1 MIARDI
7 ENKLA
12 YALKNMPVVALL
24 GPRQVGKTTLAL
36 QIAEGGLKKKLSY
49 LDLELDTAL
58 SKLDDPES
66 YLRQFKNQL
75 LIIDEVQRKP
85 DLFRILRGLVD
96 IRKRAGEKAG
106 QFLLLGSTS
115 RDLLQQS
122 SEPLAGRIRYLEL
135 SPFSAMEIYQT
146 DPLGFNPQKLWLRE
160 GFPKSYLAETD
171 KESWEWRNDFISTYV
186 ERDIL

>member
-66 YLRQFKNQL
+66 YLRQFK
-75 LIIDEVQRKP
+75 
-85 DLFRILRGLVD
+85 
-96 IRKRAGEKAG
+96 
-106 QFLLLGSTS
+106 
-115 RDLLQQS
+115 
-122 SEPLAGRIRYLEL
+122 
-135 SPFSAMEIYQT
+135 
-146 DPLGFNPQKLWLRE
+146 
-160 GFPKSYLAETD
+160 
-171 KESWEWRNDFISTYV
+171 ISC
-186 ERDIL
+186 